1 MTTSFGAIAIV
12 AASALL
18 ASLLGLTVTS
28 PLAARAASLAGMI
41 GAGVALALSGHA
53 STAAPQIMMRPAV
66 FVHAVSVAFWIGA
79 LLPLAVV
86 LRDPQAVPALLRFSR
101 VIPWT
106 VAALLASG
114 AVLAVVQVQQP
125 AALATTAYGRILSA
139 KVGLV
144 LLLLALAAWNRFR
157 ATPAIRADVA
167 GARRRLQRT
176 ILAELILV
184 MCIFGLVASWRFTP
198 PPRALAAAAAQP
210 TQLHIHTAEAMADIR
225 FEPGHAGIVRASIVI
240 MTGDFGSLDAKEV
253 QLSIA
258 NKAAGIEAIS
268 RPARRGRRR
277 RLARRATPDPTRR
290 SMGRAAGY
298 SHRRLSQDHFRWTR
312 GIARL
317 LVRYS
322 LCESNGAYFRE
333 GWRLAQWNCSASVRP
348 ALPSCRSSGSGAAL

>member
-1 MTTSFGAIAIV
+1 
-12 AASALL
+12 
-18 ASLLGLTVTS
+18 
-28 PLAARAASLAGMI
+28 MI

-210 TQLHIHTAEAMADIR
+210 TQLHIHAAEAMADIR

-258 NKAAGIEAIS
+258 RS
-268 RPARRGRRR
+268 
-277 RLARRATPDPTRR
+277 PTRR
-290 SMGRAAGY
+290 PASRRSRVLRGGTATASGASSNSRSHKAVNGTCSWIFSSTTFARSFSM
-298 SHRRLSQDHFRWTR
+298 DT
-312 GIARL
+312 
-317 LVRYS
+317 
-322 LCESNGAYFRE
+322 
-333 GWRLAQWNCSASVRP
+333 WNCAAPSP
-348 ALPSCRSSGSGAAL
+348 ILAL